1 LAALSNFVCR
11 DIKWTSELEGH
22 LEKGSKVIFSGASL
36 TPYQDRPFIKM
47 TAIFAPVLTHRRYQQ
62 AKIFPSRKAKNR
74 AIGFSGLASSK
85 PFQSLAVRCL
95 PSYDFLE
102 KTQFLP
108 RYRYTKSGERVDN
121 ITDWAVKQFVG
132 HYNPPR
138 NGEGD
143 HPQDG
148 GGAQAGSPN
157 AESLSNSA
165 GAPPPPP
172 SAAVPLPQKGG
183 ITKDA
188 IFAYCY
194 AA

>member
-1 LAALSNFVCR
+1 MVFKNHFPTHPPIAHAISHNPL
-11 DIKWTSELEGH
+11 
-22 LEKGSKVIFSGASL
+22 
-36 TPYQDRPFIKM
+36 PPF
-47 TAIFAPVLTHRRYQQ
+47 RQ
-62 AKIFPSRKAKNR
+62 
-74 AIGFSGLASSK
+74 
-85 PFQSLAVRCL
+85 
-95 PSYDFLE
+95 
-102 KTQFLP
+102 
-108 RYRYTKSGERVDN
+108 
-121 ITDWAVKQFVG
+121 
-132 HYNPPR
+132 NPPR